1 MSKYTTNFQKTEYDM
16 HRNVLGSNKTQL
28 ISEIKFIISYHE
40 TESELELRLFR
51 MLLTHSV
58 DPHDIV
64 SNHHRD

>member
-1 MSKYTTNFQKTEYDM
+1 M

-58 DPHDIV
+58 DPHEIV